1 MKDQETLGS
10 MTYLEKE
17 PNILGLQNAYNTTI
31 NELEPYFHDCR
42 QSYDD
47 RRNFWDGKSEDHRK
61 HGADGCWKLPRRLF
75 VSVRSLA

>member
-31 NELEPYFHDCR
+31 ADNRMMIVETSGMASLRITENMEPM
-42 QSYDD
+42 
-47 RRNFWDGKSEDHRK
+47 
-61 HGADGCWKLPRRLF
+61 P
-75 VSVRSLA
+75 SLGMVLVM